1 MLNMGKMSRKGTGTF
16 LRRMANS
23 LFTGMFFAKFRRHLF
38 QLPPLRRFLAWW
50 ARKRWRI
57 DGGKVVFAT
66 FSGSV
71 GCNPKYIARA
81 LAKRCP
87 EIDIVWLMDPAEY
100 RRCGGKVEAGRAV
113 RMWTLRAYREAA
125 TACVWVDNAQTFLL
139 NGMPPKREGQF
150 YLNTWH
156 GSLGIKRLDTA
167 SDEVRARYRKM
178 QAVDVV
184 LTNSDFE
191 EGVFRESCFPSNA
204 LLRFGHPR
212 NDVFFRPCAE
222 KDAMRARVKK
232 ALGLAEGVHLA
243 LYAPTFREDA
253 FATAAG
259 QLDFGRWAN
268 ALAARFGGEWTV
280 AVRLH
285 PHDAK
290 AVADGLFSLPHGL
303 LDVSGYD
310 DMQELLVA
318 ADVGITDYSSWIFD
332 FLLGDGIG
340 FVYAPDKAEYDR
352 RRGFYYPLEET
363 PFPIAESEDALCANI
378 RNFSA
383 AKYAADKV
391 AFLRV
396 RGCTEDGCASRR
408 TADFLAERLS
418 GRTSMAPTA
427 EPAAARETG
436 GES

>member
-1 MLNMGKMSRKGTGTF
+1 MDKTSRKGIVTF

-23 LFTGMFFAKFRRHLF
+23 LFTGMFFAKSRRHLF
-38 QLPPLRRFLAWW
+38 QLPLLKRFLDGW
-50 ARKRWRI
+50 ARRRWRL
-57 DGGKVVFAT
+57 DGDKVVFAA
-66 FSGSV
+66 FSGAV

-81 LAKRCP
+81 LARKCP
-87 EIDIVWLMDPAEY
+87 NADIVWLLGTAEY
-100 RRCGGKVEAGRAV
+100 RRCGGKVETGRAV
-113 RMWTLRAYREAA
+113 CMWTLRAYREVA
-125 TACVWVDNAQTFLL
+125 TARAWIDNAQTFLL
-139 NGMPPKREGQF
+139 DGMPRKREGQL

-191 EGVFRESCFPSNA
+191 EGVFRESCFPANKF
-204 LLRFGHPR
+204 LRFGHPR
-212 NDVFFRPCAE
+212 NDVFFLPSCE
-222 KDAMRARVKK
+222 RAAIRAGVKRT
-232 ALGLAEGVHLA
+232 LGVEEGVHLA

-253 FATAAG
+253 FATSVG

-268 ALAARFGGEWTV
+268 VLGARFGGEWKV

-290 AVADGLFSLPHGL
+290 AVADGLFSLPKGL
-303 LDVSGYD
+303 LDVSGYG

-318 ADVGITDYSSWIFD
+318 SDVGITDYSSWIFD

-363 PFPIAESEDALCANI
+363 PFPIAENEDALCSNVV
-378 RNFSA
+378 NFDE
-383 AKYAADKV
+383 AKYLAGKAG
-391 AFLRV
+391 FLRA
-396 RGCTEDGCASRR
+396 RGCMEDGHASERA
-408 TADFLAERLS
+408 ADFLAES
-418 GRTSMAPTA
+418 I
-427 EPAAARETG
+427 ENG
-436 GES
+436 GNK

>member
-1 MLNMGKMSRKGTGTF
+1 MDKTSRKGIVTF

-23 LFTGMFFAKFRRHLF
+23 LFTGMFFAKSRRHLF
-38 QLPPLRRFLAWW
+38 QLPLLKRFLDGW
-50 ARKRWRI
+50 ARRRWRL
-57 DGGKVVFAT
+57 DGNKVVFAA
-66 FSGSV
+66 FSGAV

-81 LAKRCP
+81 LARMCP
-87 EIDIVWLMDPAEY
+87 NADIVWLLGTAEY
-100 RRCGGKVEAGRAV
+100 RKCGGKVETGRAV
-113 RMWTLRAYREAA
+113 CMWTLRAYREVA
-125 TACVWVDNAQTFLL
+125 TARAWIDNAQTFLL
-139 NGMPPKREGQF
+139 DGMPRKREGQL

-191 EGVFRESCFPSNA
+191 EGVFRESCFPANKF
-204 LLRFGHPR
+204 LRFGHPR
-212 NDVFFRPCAE
+212 NDVFFLPSCE
-222 KDAMRARVKK
+222 RAAIRAGVKRT
-232 ALGLAEGVHLA
+232 LGVEEGVHLA

-253 FATAAG
+253 FATSVG

-268 ALAARFGGEWTV
+268 VLAARFGGEWKV

-290 AVADGLFSLPHGL
+290 AVADGLFSLPKGL
-303 LDVSGYD
+303 LDVSGYG

-318 ADVGITDYSSWIFD
+318 SDVGITDYSSWIFD

-363 PFPIAESEDALCANI
+363 PFPIAENEDALCSNVV
-378 RNFSA
+378 NFDE
-383 AKYAADKV
+383 AKYLAGKAG
-391 AFLRV
+391 FLRA
-396 RGCTEDGCASRR
+396 RGCMEDGHASERA
-408 TADFLAERLS
+408 ADFLAES
-418 GRTSMAPTA
+418 I
-427 EPAAARETG
+427 ENG
-436 GES
+436 GNK

>member
-1 MLNMGKMSRKGTGTF
+1 MEDVKMGKMNRKGAGTF

-23 LFTGMFFAKFRRHLF
+23 LFTGMFFAKLRRHLF
-38 QLPPLRRFLAWW
+38 QVAPLKRFLDGW
-50 ARKRWRI
+50 ARKHWRT

-66 FSGSV
+66 FSGAI

-81 LAKRCP
+81 LAKKHP
-87 EIDIVWLMDPAEY
+87 DLDVVWLLGTAEY
-100 RRCGGKVEAGRAV
+100 RKCGGHVETGRAV
-113 RMWTLRAYREAA
+113 RMWTLQAYRETA
-125 TACVWVDNAQTFLL
+125 TARVWVDNAQTFLL
-139 NGMPPKREGQF
+139 NGMPQKREGQL

-167 SDEVRARYRKM
+167 SSEVRRRYEKM

-191 EGVFRESCFPSNA
+191 EQVFRESCFPENRF
-204 LLRFGHPR
+204 LRFGHPR
-212 NDVFFRPCAE
+212 NDVFFLSDDE
-222 KDAMRARVKK
+222 KAAIRTSVKRAVGV
-232 ALGLAEGVHLA
+232 ADGVHLA

-259 QLDFGRWAN
+259 QLDFERWAN
-268 ALAARFGGEWTV
+268 ALAVRFGGEWKV
-280 AVRLH
+280 AIRLH

-290 AVADGLFSLPHGL
+290 AIADGLFSLPKGL
-303 LDVSGYD
+303 LDVSDYG

-363 PFPIAESEDALCANI
+363 PFPVAETEDALCANI
-378 RNFSA
+378 RAFDA
-383 AKYAADKV
+383 EKYAADRST
-391 AFLRV
+391 FLAA
-396 RGCTEDGCASRR
+396 RGCMEDGHAADRA
-408 TADFLAERLS
+408 ADFIAGLLESGGLS
-418 GRTSMAPTA
+418 
-427 EPAAARETG
+427 
-436 GES
+436 

>member
-1 MLNMGKMSRKGTGTF
+1 MDKTSRKGIVTF

-23 LFTGMFFAKFRRHLF
+23 LFTGMFFAKSRRHLF
-38 QLPPLRRFLAWW
+38 QLPLLKRFLDGW
-50 ARKRWRI
+50 ARRRWRL
-57 DGGKVVFAT
+57 DGNKVVFAA
-66 FSGSV
+66 FSGAV

-81 LAKRCP
+81 LARKCP
-87 EIDIVWLMDPAEY
+87 NADIVWLLGTAEY
-100 RRCGGKVEAGRAV
+100 RRCGGKVETGRAV
-113 RMWTLRAYREAA
+113 CMWTLWAYREVA
-125 TACVWVDNAQTFLL
+125 TARAWIDNAQTFLL
-139 NGMPPKREGQF
+139 DGMPRKREGQL

-191 EGVFRESCFPSNA
+191 EGVFRESCFPANKF
-204 LLRFGHPR
+204 LRFGHPR
-212 NDVFFRPCAE
+212 NDVFFLPSCE
-222 KDAMRARVKK
+222 RAAIRAGVKRT
-232 ALGLAEGVHLA
+232 LGVEEGVHLA

-253 FATAAG
+253 FATSVG

-268 ALAARFGGEWTV
+268 VLAARFGGEWKV

-290 AVADGLFSLPHGL
+290 AVADGLFSLPKGL
-303 LDVSGYD
+303 LDVSGYG

-318 ADVGITDYSSWIFD
+318 SDVGITDYSSWIFD

-363 PFPIAESEDALCANI
+363 PFPIAENEDALCSNVV
-378 RNFSA
+378 NFDE
-383 AKYAADKV
+383 AKYLAGKAG
-391 AFLRV
+391 FLRA
-396 RGCTEDGCASRR
+396 RGCMEDGHASERA
-408 TADFLAERLS
+408 ADFLAES
-418 GRTSMAPTA
+418 I
-427 EPAAARETG
+427 ENG
-436 GES
+436 GNK

>member
-1 MLNMGKMSRKGTGTF
+1 MGKMNRKGAGTF

-23 LFTGMFFAKFRRHLF
+23 LFTGMFFAKLRRHLF

-50 ARKRWRI
+50 ARNRWRI

-66 FSGSV
+66 FSGAD
-71 GCNPKYIARA
+71 GCNHKYIARA
-81 LAKRCP
+81 LAKKRP
-87 EIDIVWLMDPAEY
+87 DVDIVWLLGTAEY
-100 RRCGGKVEAGRAV
+100 RKCGGKVEIGRAV

-139 NGMPPKREGQF
+139 NGMPPKREGQL

-178 QAVDVV
+178 QAVNVV

-191 EGVFRESCFPSNA
+191 DQVFRESCFPENRF
-204 LLRFGHPR
+204 LRFGHPR
-212 NDVFFRPCAE
+212 NDVFFLPDGE
-222 KDAMRARVKK
+222 KAAIRASVHRTIGV
-232 ALGLAEGVHLA
+232 ADGVHIA

-259 QLDFGRWAN
+259 QLDFDRWAN
-268 ALAARFGGEWTV
+268 ALASRFGGEWKV

-310 DMQELLVA
+310 DMQELLIA

-332 FLLGDGIG
+332 FLLGNGIG
-340 FVYAPDKAEYDR
+340 FIYAPDLAEYDQS
-352 RRGFYYPLEET
+352 RGFYYPLEET
-363 PFPIAESEDALCANI
+363 PFPIAETEDALCVNI
-378 RNFSA
+378 RSFDMGKYETNRSRFLSA
-383 AKYAADKV
+383 
-391 AFLRV
+391 
-396 RGCTEDGCASRR
+396 RGCMEDGHAAER
-408 TADFLAERLS
+408 TADFIYSLISEKEQRQCK
-418 GRTSMAPTA
+418 M
-427 EPAAARETG
+427 
-436 GES
+436 

>member
-1 MLNMGKMSRKGTGTF
+1 MDKTSRKGVVTF

-38 QLPPLRRFLAWW
+38 QLPLLRRFLDGW
-50 ARKRWRI
+50 ARRRWRI
-57 DGGKVVFAT
+57 DGGKVVFAA
-66 FSGSV
+66 FSGAV

-81 LAKRCP
+81 LAKKHP
-87 EIDIVWLMDPAEY
+87 GVDIVWLLGTAEY
-100 RRCGGKVEAGRAV
+100 RKCGGKVETGRAV
-113 RMWTLRAYREAA
+113 HMWTLRAYRETA
-125 TACVWVDNAQTFLL
+125 TARAWIDNAQTFLL
-139 NGMPPKREGQF
+139 DGMPRKREGQL

-178 QAVDVV
+178 QVVDVV

-191 EGVFRESCFPSNA
+191 EGVFRESCFPSNE
-204 LLRFGHPR
+204 LLRLGHPR
-212 NDVFFRPCAE
+212 NDVFFGTCAE
-222 KDAMRARVKK
+222 KEAIRARVKK
-232 ALGLAEGVHLA
+232 ELGISEEVHLA

-253 FATAAG
+253 FATAVG
-259 QLDFGRWAN
+259 RLDFGRWAN
-268 ALAARFGGEWTV
+268 ALAARFGGEWKV

-290 AVADGLFSLPHGL
+290 AVADGLFSLPKGL

-318 ADVGITDYSSWIFD
+318 SDVGITDYSSWIFD
-332 FLLGDGIG
+332 FLLGDGVG

-363 PFPIAESEDALCANI
+363 PFPIAESEDVLCTNIAN
-378 RNFSA
+378 FDE
-383 AKYAADKV
+383 AKYLADKV
-391 AFLRV
+391 GFLRA
-396 RGCTEDGCASRR
+396 RGCMEDGHASERA
-408 TADFLAERLS
+408 ADFLAGSIEN
-418 GRTSMAPTA
+418 
-427 EPAAARETG
+427 G
-436 GES
+436 GDK